1 MTIAD
6 LRALEAQATPR
17 PWQTIKQSDTK
28 DFYLRGLAPA
38 YDYVAGD
45 DEWGGGLSEA
55 DAVFLTALR
64 NSESEL
70 LAVAEAAQAA
80 REVMKDRSERDEQ
93 GRVVIRPQR
102 WEEAWQVFDAA
113 LAALDARLRET
124 P

>member
-6 LRALEAQATPR
+6 LRALEAQMTER
-17 PWQTIKQSDTK
+17 PWHASETGNIYSASRQHVAEAGCDGA
-28 DFYLRGLAPA
+28 GLA
-38 YDYVAGD
+38 
-45 DEWGGGLSEA
+45 
-55 DAVFLTALR
+55 ALR
-64 NSESEL
+64 NAAPEL